1 MSETLRD
8 RRTEITPQFAGV
20 RSLTLVRHGQ
30 SLWNAKNRFTGWTD
44 VELTAQ
50 GRTEA
55 RATGARFRAANLDF
69 DVAYC
74 SPLKR
79 TGETARIILD
89 QLGLLDVTVHPDL
102 ALNERDYGELTGLNK
117 AEAAERFGA
126 EQVLRWRRS
135 YAERPPGGESLRDA
149 QARLLSFHIQ
159 TILPEV
165 MAGRRALYVGHGN
178 TVRALCM
185 AFEGLSA
192 EGVEGLEVGT
202 GEALTYTFDESAR
215 VSRVRANSK
224 ANWEIAND

>member
-1 MSETLRD
+1 MSETLLN
-8 RRTEITPQFAGV
+8 RRPETTPQSASV

-30 SLWNAKNRFTGWTD
+30 SLWNAENRFTGWTD
-44 VELTAQ
+44 IELTTQ

-55 RATGARFRAANLDF
+55 SATAARLKAANVSF
-69 DVAYC
+69 EVAYC

-79 TGETARIILD
+79 TSETTRILLD
-89 QLGLLDVTVHPDL
+89 QLGLRDVPVYPDL
-102 ALNERDYGELTGLNK
+102 ALNERDYGDLTGLNK

-126 EQVLRWRRS
+126 DQVLRWRRS

-159 TILPEV
+159 TILPGV
-165 MAGRRALYVGHGN
+165 MTGCRSLYVGHGN

-192 EGVEGLEVGT
+192 EAVESLEVGT
-202 GEALTYTFDESAR
+202 GEALTYTFDENAR

>member
-1 MSETLRD
+1 MPETVLNRPSE
-8 RRTEITPQFAGV
+8 INPQSARV

-30 SLWNAKNRFTGWTD
+30 SLWNAENRFTGWTD
-44 VELTAQ
+44 IELTPQ

-55 RATGARFRAANLDF
+55 SATAARLKAANIGF

-89 QLGLLDVTVHPDL
+89 QLGPPDVPARPDL
-102 ALNERDYGELTGLNK
+102 ALTERDYGDLTGLNK

-149 QARLLSFHIQ
+149 QARLLSFQIQ
-159 TILPEV
+159 TILPQV
-165 MAGRRALYVGHGN
+165 MAGRRVLYVGHGN
-178 TVRALCM
+178 TLRALCM
-185 AFEGLSA
+185 AFESLSSEA
-192 EGVEGLEVGT
+192 VESLEVGT
-202 GEALTYTFDESAR
+202 GEVLTYTFDENAR

-224 ANWEIAND
+224 ANWEIADD